1 MRCSSRNSKFF
12 ARERRP
18 PSEKASWIFGTK
30 SLSFSSAKEI
40 ISPSVESLRQSQEG
54 IIIFG
59 CSAKLA
65 GKKGPA
71 WRMDQILMN
80 EISYGASGQ
89 VRVAQLFGASWDV
102 DGWVCGGLVH
112 F

>member
-1 MRCSSRNSKFF
+1 
-12 ARERRP
+12 
-18 PSEKASWIFGTK
+18 
-30 SLSFSSAKEI
+30 
-40 ISPSVESLRQSQEG
+40 
-54 IIIFG
+54 
-59 CSAKLA
+59 
-65 GKKGPA
+65 
-71 WRMDQILMN
+71 MDQILMN